1 MLLIRV
7 EHSQSEFSKRYL
19 DKHCLTSQSPS
30 SRRIVL
36 HQQSGWMNQLRHCQH
51 PTCFHAIDEL
61 QCHQKCPPW
70 KHISSRKC
78 KHERSKFNHVF
89 LFFSSTSRFR
99 ITSLNGKCIKH
110 VKPLVDVAARVSY
123 HSAVMSLRIVL
134 LWFIWIPILFFRLQI
149 GNFHLYSTY
158 LTEIFFKHLNGLK
171 IYPPWYWFLNHTHHS
186 CVFFTF
192 LFVSPLNLDFCWCC
206 DMQIWLLSDV
216 LFSLPFFCFS
226 SSAGC

>member
-1 MLLIRV
+1 
-7 EHSQSEFSKRYL
+7 
-19 DKHCLTSQSPS
+19 
-30 SRRIVL
+30 
-36 HQQSGWMNQLRHCQH
+36 MNQLRHCQH

-61 QCHQKCPPW
+61 QCHQKCPPR
-70 KHISSRKC
+70 KHISSRKR

-171 IYPPWYWFLNHTHHS
+171 IYPPWYWFLNHTHYS
-186 CVFFTF
+186 CVFFSF
-192 LFVSPLNLDFCWCC
+192 SFVSPLNLDFCWCC

-216 LFSLPFFCFS
+216 LFSLPFFLFFVECRLLINLHILCIIRKKRIEIWYLCIIS
-226 SSAGC
+226 LCGRHGKG